1 MGDISR
7 RRCWFP
13 RKMMSVKW
21 VQKFR
26 TDDMSIPRSGSAF
39 WLVEA
44 NFQPIRPAT
53 QTWVMKGHQY
63 GIFVLISQT
72 SFCRETS
79 CGLVKCWLFSQAVIR
94 KGGNDYMNV
103 FLTVCITSILP
114 LYSGTLPYG
123 YLSKT
128 VTSLLWPLFF
138 AGLAMDFLTKKTPL
152 MWSPVNMANG
162 HVWNPKQ
169 WNLL

>member
-1 MGDISR
+1 MGYISWYHH
-7 RRCWFP
+7 WFH
-13 RKMMSVKW
+13 RKMMSVKR

-26 TDDMSIPRSGSAF
+26 TYDMSIPRSGSAF

-44 NFQPIRPAT
+44 NFQPIRPTT
-53 QTWVMKGHQY
+53 QIWVVKGHQY

-79 CGLVKCWLFSQAVIR
+79 CGEMMKWWLFSQAVIR
-94 KGGNDYMNV
+94 KGGNDYINV

-128 VTSLLWPLFF
+128 VTLLLWPPSFTSHTF
-138 AGLAMDFLTKKTPL
+138 PYKKKNPL
-152 MWSPVNMANG
+152 MSLWSPVNMANG
-162 HVWNPKQ
+162 HILKS
-169 WNLL
+169 